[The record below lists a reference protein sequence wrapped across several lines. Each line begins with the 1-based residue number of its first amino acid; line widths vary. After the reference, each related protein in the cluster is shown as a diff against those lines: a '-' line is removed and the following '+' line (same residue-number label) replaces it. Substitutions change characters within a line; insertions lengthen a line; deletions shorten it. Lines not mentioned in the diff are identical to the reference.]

1 MLFKRK
7 KENIEDIKAMTISA
21 DIIAI
26 NNKYGHFEI
35 DNKVGKTVE
44 LELEKYN
51 LIFVGGILV
60 DIKEKE

>member
-1 MLFKRK
+1 MKGK
-7 KENIEDIKAMTISA
+7 VNAEDIKTMTISA

-44 LELEKYN
+44 IELEKYT
-51 LIFVGGILV
+51 LIFIGGILV
-60 DIKEKE
+60 DVKERNV